1 VSPSAAALPQSAPSP
16 QCAAPECKF
25 LLTRTYP
32 IVSRAKSS
40 LLSIKVNSAHFG
52 LTEVRF
58 SGDVMPTQ
66 QSRDRLLDP

>member
-1 VSPSAAALPQSAPSP
+1 VSLSATALLQSAPSP

-32 IVSRAKSS
+32 IGWRAKSS
-40 LLSIKVNSAHFG
+40 LLSIKVKSAHFG

-58 SGDVMPTQ
+58 SEDVMPIL
-66 QSRDRLLDP
+66 QSRDRLLDL